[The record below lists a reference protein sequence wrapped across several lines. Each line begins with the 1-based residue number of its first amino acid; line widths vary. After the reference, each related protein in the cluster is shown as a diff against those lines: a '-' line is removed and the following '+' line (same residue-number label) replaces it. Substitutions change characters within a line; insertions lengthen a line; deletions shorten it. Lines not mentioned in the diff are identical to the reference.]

1 MNKEQTKENTL
12 YLPIKRVYFDQI
24 LAGTKIK
31 EYREIKDTTFKK
43 YLEVWKEG
51 KDEGIEF
58 DKKKAEPSTIANSGN
73 DPMIWNNG
81 VYPYLPKN
89 VKFLD
94 LAVGYAKNRDT
105 ATVEVK
111 DITFEPAKT
120 KEGKIARF
128 NWTESTGIVF
138 NENGNLCVWQIVYHL
153 GKIVKKN
160 VK

>member
-1 MNKEQTKENTL
+1 MKQTKENTL
-12 YLPIKRVYFDQI
+12 YLPIKKVYFDQI
-24 LAGTKIK
+24 LSGEKDK

-58 DKKKAEPSTIANSGN
+58 DEKKAEPSVIANSSN

-81 VYPYLPKN
+81 VYPYLPKD

-111 DITFEPAKT
+111 NITFEPAKT
-120 KEGKIARF
+120 KENKIARF
-128 NWTESTGIVF
+128 DWSESDGIDF
-138 NENGNLCVWQIVYHL
+138 NENGSLCVWQVVYHL
-153 GKIVKKN
+153 GKIVKKD

>member
-1 MNKEQTKENTL
+1 MKQTKENTL
-12 YLPIKRVYFDQI
+12 YLPIKQVYFDEI
-24 LAGTKIK
+24 LAGTKTK

-43 YLEVWKEG
+43 YLDAWKEDG
-51 KDEGIEF
+51 EVIVAYDDEKIDADFVDKNGI
-58 DKKKAEPSTIANSGN
+58 DV
-73 DPMIWNNG
+73 MYWNGG
-81 VYPYLPKN
+81 VYPYFPKD

-94 LAVGYAKNRDT
+94 LAVGYAKDRDT

-111 DITFEPAKT
+111 SITFEPSKT

-128 NWTESTGIVF
+128 DWSEGTGIVF

-153 GKIVKKN
+153 GKIVKKD